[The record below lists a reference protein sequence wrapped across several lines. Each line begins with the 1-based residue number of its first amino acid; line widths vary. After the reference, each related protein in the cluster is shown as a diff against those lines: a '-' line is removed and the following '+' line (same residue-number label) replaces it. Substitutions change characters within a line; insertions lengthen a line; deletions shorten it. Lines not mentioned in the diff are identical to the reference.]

1 MQTGPERRPAGHG
14 RGSKGG
20 GEQLSTGEVGESIS
34 TKLMFGYAN
43 LQPIERLVKRETP
56 MNGQTSRHVIRRT
69 ALPSGALLLLCALMM
84 ACANTLALGYGA
96 GPFGGPLH
104 AALHVSN
111 QPRIAG
117 RHVSRS
123 AHAAAHRIAVKDTVS
138 THLLSQQG
146 GTLINE
152 QGAAT
157 GTLKC
162 PVTMLLKLGLTEANI
177 TLTCKAKGGTLS
189 GRGQST
195 FYVEG
200 NVTHFNGTLSV
211 TKSTGKYAHA
221 TADVHMRGTMQRGS
235 FALAATLAGTLTTK

>member
-1 MQTGPERRPAGHG
+1 M
-14 RGSKGG
+14 S
-20 GEQLSTGEVGESIS
+20 
-34 TKLMFGYAN
+34 
-43 LQPIERLVKRETP
+43 
-56 MNGQTSRHVIRRT
+56 GQTSRHVIRRK
-69 ALPSGALLLLCALMM
+69 ALPSGTIFLLCALMM
-84 ACANTLALGYGA
+84 SGASTLALGYGRPSREPTQA
-96 GPFGGPLH
+96 RADTLVSVGPIALVPVGPV
-104 AALHVSN
+104 ASIPVGPSEGNVS
-111 QPRIAG
+111 
-117 RHVSRS
+117 VS
-123 AHAAAHRIAVKDTVS
+123 AHAAVHRIAVKDTVS

-162 PVTMLLKLGLTEANI
+162 PVTMELKLGLTEASI

-200 NVTHFNGTLSV
+200 NVTHFSGTLAV

-221 TADVHMRGTMQRGS
+221 TADVRMRGTMQRGS
-235 FALAATLAGTLTTK
+235 FALAATLAGTLSTK